1 MATKTVSPPA
11 KANRRRMKSPQNRL
25 CKLIEKQQ
33 ALAKEL
39 LDLMEELEDA
49 EDNRLLE
56 AAIKENNGKP
66 GIPWEEAKKRLG
78 LKF

>member
-1 MATKTVSPPA
+1 MESH
-11 KANRRRMKSPQNRL
+11 QNKLR
-25 CKLIEKQQ
+25 KLIKKHQ

-49 EDNRLLE
+49 EDNRRLE
-56 AAIKENNGKP
+56 AAIRRNKNRAL
-66 GIPWEEAKKRLG
+66 IPWEEAKKRLG